1 MKRYE
6 KILLD
11 FYSCRNLGD
20 DLFVKI
26 FSDYF
31 RDCRINLIVNLRYIP
46 KDLGKNVKIHPFSLI
61 HTAAGKIQSI
71 LGWGSKVSATIQ
83 KCLIWQRHRI
93 EKKQDAVVLIGGSI
107 FMGKKSNGR
116 EEISFRTEE
125 HPVFTITGSLQ
136 HRGNRFVIGANL
148 GPAYSSEY
156 WENIK
161 FVLGN
166 YNHVCLRDY
175 SSHCM
180 VKDLSHV
187 QYAPDVLF
195 LTPCPAVECSERVV
209 ISVIDIRRYTADA
222 SIISSYYTLL
232 QETIQYFKGRSIPV
246 TLASFCERD
255 GDEAAIA
262 ALVAR
267 INDRTNIS
275 TCFYRGNIEEMLRLF
290 AGASFIIGSRFHS
303 IILGILYGKPV
314 FPISYNCKTENYL
327 ADLQF
332 AGKYATLDRLP
343 SMMLGDVI
351 YNYENKIITNCS
363 EHKKYA
369 ENQFW
374 GLKEYLRDG

>member
-1 MKRYE
+1 MK
-6 KILLD
+6 KIQLE
-11 FYSCRNLGD
+11 FYNCRNLGD

-31 RDCRINLIVNLRYIP
+31 RDCRINLIVNLRHIT
-46 KDLGKNVKIHPFSLI
+46 KDLGKTVKVHPFSLI
-61 HTAAGKIQSI
+61 HTVAGKIQSI
-71 LGWGSKVSATIQ
+71 WGWDSKVSDAIQ
-83 KCLIWQRHRI
+83 KCLIWWRHRI
-93 EKKQDAVVLIGGSI
+93 EKKQDAVVVIGGSI

-116 EEISFRTEE
+116 EEISFHTEE

-136 HRGNRFVIGANL
+136 HQGNRFVIGANL
-148 GPAYSSEY
+148 GPAYSLEY

-175 SSHCM
+175 SSYCM
-180 VKDLSHV
+180 VKDLSYV

-195 LTPCPAVECSERVV
+195 LPPCPAAECSERVV
-209 ISVIDIRRYTADA
+209 ISVIDIQRYTADA
-222 SIISSYYTLL
+222 SIISSYYKLL

-246 TLASFCERD
+246 TLASFCEKD

-262 ALVAR
+262 ALLAQ

-290 AGASFIIGSRFHS
+290 AGATFIIGSRFHS

-327 ADLQF
+327 VDLQF
-332 AGKYATLDRLP
+332 EGKYATLDRLP

-351 YNYENKIITNCS
+351 YKYENKTITDCS
-363 EHKKYA
+363 EYKKYA

-374 GLKEYLRDG
+374 GVKEYLYGDLK